1 MGARPVPGHADACDA
16 PSMAA
21 PLYSSHTREVA
32 LDTVAAP
39 LLDAI
44 RAEAARNSLSLD
56 GARAWS
62 THRDNRPATSF
73 LGKLLARRSNPVDP
87 DAEHD
92 MVLVLQSTHLLFAT
106 HGVLGGTRAMCL
118 PLVQA
123 TVSRGAVGAHLPRL
137 DVPADDGITLSGS
150 RASSGDRAPFSSAW
164 AAPRAT
170 TASRPS
176 KRQCGARR
184 TRADKPR
191 LQSQSR
197 SETSALITACAL
209 GPSAAC
215 SSSRTARAIHS

>member
-1 MGARPVPGHADACDA
+1 MGVQPVPGHSDACDA

-62 THRDNRPATSF
+62 THRDNRPATPF

-106 HGVLGGTRAMCL
+106 HGVLGGTRAPRDGNRILEALDADVVDGDVAGIGTGLYVCDEDAVRG
-118 PLVQA
+118 VQEW
-123 TVSRGAVGAHLPRL
+123 LL
-137 DVPADDGITLSGS
+137 
-150 RASSGDRAPFSSAW
+150 
-164 AAPRAT
+164 
-170 TASRPS
+170 
-176 KRQCGARR
+176 
-184 TRADKPR
+184 
-191 LQSQSR
+191 
-197 SETSALITACAL
+197 
-209 GPSAAC
+209 
-215 SSSRTARAIHS
+215 

>member
-106 HGVLGGTRAMCL
+106 HGVLGGTRALCL

-137 DVPADDGITLSGS
+137 DAPADDGITLSGFPGVVGRPGS
-150 RASSGDRAPFSSAW
+150 VFFGMGGPASDDCFASVEAAVRSAKN
-164 AAPRAT
+164 PR
-170 TASRPS
+170 
-176 KRQCGARR
+176 
-184 TRADKPR
+184 
-191 LQSQSR
+191 
-197 SETSALITACAL
+197 
-209 GPSAAC
+209 
-215 SSSRTARAIHS
+215 